1 MKIQFTTRSKSDIA
15 EIVELVSQDN
25 PQTARNLAN
34 SLFTSIKQLIDF
46 PEIGRVVPEYSEETI
61 REIIFS
67 QYRIV
72 YKINKF
78 NQEIYIITVYHS
90 RRLLI

>member
-15 EIVELVSQDN
+15 EIVEYISQEN
-25 PQTARNLAN
+25 PQAAGNLAN
-34 SLFTSIKQLIDF
+34 SLFESINQLIDF

-61 REIIFS
+61 REIIFD

-72 YKINKF
+72 YKISKSS
-78 NQEIYIITVYHS
+78 QEIYIITVHHS